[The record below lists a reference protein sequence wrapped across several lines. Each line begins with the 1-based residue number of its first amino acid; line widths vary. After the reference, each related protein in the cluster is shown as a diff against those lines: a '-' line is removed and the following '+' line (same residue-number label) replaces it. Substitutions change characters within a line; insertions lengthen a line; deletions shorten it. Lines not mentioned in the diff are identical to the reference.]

1 MPRGLIPS
9 FTHRAWWWVFGLFIA
24 TPALVLAL
32 LGLQAIRAREI
43 EREQGLRDQQAQL
56 VKLVD
61 SALASAFDL
70 IAAQLAADPL
80 VAADEDD
87 RVTFEIDDH
96 GVISFPRDRVFF
108 GPFGAAPA
116 SLAGPRPLSGEL
128 LMLVDEAQA
137 AEAQGRDGEARALY
151 ERIRTNADLAPWAIL
166 RLAILDVETGS
177 RSRVSAVADSRLSH
191 SAARTPAGIP
201 LALAASGIS
210 DGVPASE
217 RARFVP
223 LITGTLTELR
233 AGRWWLAIDQRR
245 AYDAELRRWLAGAD
259 ASRAP
264 SAPSAPT
271 AEDARLTQLV
281 SLERLVRRS
290 FGDSRTAP
298 SRTDFITGHDG
309 DTLLVW
315 SPPNGSSRSWTGA
328 ALVGGRLSTFFAKTI
343 DPLFTGHAFR
353 TLLRN
358 RRGVA
363 VRGGLDGAT
372 EWQSANLESVS
383 EWQLAFTSA
392 SLPASGRLLSYATV
406 VLPIVVLSAGL
417 VMTAWIVRR
426 DIALARLQST
436 FVAGVTHEFKSPITS
451 IRLLMER
458 LASGRLAPDDSPHR
472 YFAAVGAETDRLEG
486 LVNRLLESQKLQS
499 GQKEYAFSQGSLAA
513 LARSAVDRLRPQAE
527 AKRIQVDLRVGE
539 GIPDLALDHESMTD
553 AIGNLLDNAIKYS
566 PADTTVSVA
575 IGCSGD
581 EVRIDVCDEG
591 IGVEPSDANRIFD
604 PFYRSRRGDRE
615 NVHGTGLGLSL
626 VKAAAEAH
634 GGSVQVESNGTC
646 GSRFSLRLPV
656 QDGVRSGSSFR
667 KIASTSRTTF
677 PLATELLSATCPS
690 SPSREVA
697 TSPRSCMAPMTPS
710 WGGPQTGRGCCSA
723 AIEPAPWA
731 CGPSRLRTGER
742 KGHLNCS
749 NPISGRVSRWV

>member
-32 LGLQAIRAREI
+32 LGLQTIRAREI

-56 VKLVD
+56 ARLVD
-61 SALASAFDL
+61 AALASAFDRM
-70 IAAQLAADPL
+70 AAQVAADAL
-80 VAADEDD
+80 VAANEDEH
-87 RVTFEIDDH
+87 VTFEIDDQ

-108 GPFGAAPA
+108 GPFGATPA
-116 SLAGPRPLSGEL
+116 SLAGRRPVSGEF
-128 LMLVDEAQA
+128 LMLVDEAQT

-151 ERIRTNADLAPWAIL
+151 ERIRTNADLAPWASL

-177 RSRVSAVADSRLSH
+177 RSRLSAVADSRLAT

-210 DGVPASE
+210 GGVPASE
-217 RARFVP
+217 RARFTP
-223 LITGTLTELR
+223 LIAGTLTELR

-245 AYDAELRRWLAGAD
+245 AYDGELRRWLAGAG
-259 ASRAP
+259 AS

-271 AEDARLTQLV
+271 AEDARLTQLG
-281 SLERLVRRS
+281 SLEPLVRRS
-290 FGDSRTAP
+290 FGDGRTPP
-298 SRTDFITGHDG
+298 SRADFITGNEG

-315 SPPNGSSRSWTGA
+315 SPPNETSRSWTGA
-328 ALVGGRLSTFFAKTI
+328 AVVGGRLSTFFAKTI

-383 EWQLAFTSA
+383 EWQLAFTGA
-392 SLPASGRLLSYATV
+392 SLPASGRLLSYVTV
-406 VLPIVVLSAGL
+406 VLPIVVLATGL

-426 DIALARLQST
+426 EIALARLQST
-436 FVAGVTHEFKSPITS
+436 FLAGVTHEFKSPLTS

-458 LASGRLAPDDSPHR
+458 LASGRLAPDDAPPR
-472 YFAAVGAETDRLEG
+472 YYAAIGAETDRLER

-499 GQKEYAFSQGSLAA
+499 GQKEYAFRQRSLAA

-527 AKRIQVDLRVGE
+527 AKRIQVDIRVGE
-539 GIPDLALDHESMTD
+539 GIPDLALDRESMTD

-581 EVRIDVCDEG
+581 EVRLDVCDEG
-591 IGVEPSDANRIFD
+591 IGIEPSDANRIFD

-634 GGSVQVESNGTC
+634 GGSVEVESNGTC

-656 QDGVRSGSSFR
+656 QDFV
-667 KIASTSRTTF
+667 
-677 PLATELLSATCPS
+677 
-690 SPSREVA
+690 
-697 TSPRSCMAPMTPS
+697 
-710 WGGPQTGRGCCSA
+710 
-723 AIEPAPWA
+723 
-731 CGPSRLRTGER
+731 
-742 KGHLNCS
+742 
-749 NPISGRVSRWV
+749 